1 MILLANNR
9 HIILIEQMTVEIIV
23 ITYKYYSSILES
35 TPLDMLEKIKSRK
48 IKKNMLLN
56 NFNKMY
62 AS

>member
-48 IKKNMLLN
+48 IKKTC
-56 NFNKMY
+56 Y
-62 AS
+62 